1 MAKKE
6 KRRVSAAERERGT
19 MRGLTAAQLDRRSFL
34 RTGAVTGIGAG
45 GLLASLG
52 LSGCATEAAK
62 APTNTGGGAGS
73 PPPAAAPPGAP
84 TAAEIA
90 ASRATATPPAV
101 AAAAQVV
108 AQATASAPPMPPG
121 RVLPPEP
128 TVAQAAP
135 LRNLQGKVAYIS
147 AASDGIGLGI
157 ARAASNA
164 GMIVVIGYRN
174 EERLQ
179 AALPLFPAGN
189 PGVLPFKHDVTDR
202 AGWNQLV
209 EQVKTKY
216 GKLHLVVNNA
226 GIKTLRQASQA
237 KYDEW
242 DNAVA
247 VNFTAIYNSVAACL
261 PHMLEH
267 GEGGHFVTTASMGGL
282 LPGVNAGVYTS
293 TKIAAVGIMEAL
305 RVELEGTNIGT
316 SVFCPGAVNTDN
328 YVGTGTENPY
338 RAAHVPPGPPR
349 RPGPPLG
356 MDPLEAGERVLNG
369 VVNNDLFI
377 LSHPE
382 FSPGMKERF
391 DAIML
396 STPTIEESIPAP
408 RIGYERVVLRCGIYE
423 REIQHRTPRR
433 TGYRTVKS

>member
-1 MAKKE
+1 M
-6 KRRVSAAERERGT
+6 
-19 MRGLTAAQLDRRSFL
+19 LDRRHFL
-34 RTGAVTGIGAG
+34 GTGAVLGVSAG

-52 LSGCATEAAK
+52 LSGCATK
-62 APTNTGGGAGS
+62 
-73 PPPAAAPPGAP
+73 PGAEP
-84 TAAEIA
+84 TAASAGA
-90 ASRATATPPAV
+90 ASAGSKAPAPAGSSTAASDSFVPTAGPSLSTSALTTTTPPAV
-101 AAAAQVV
+101 TEAAKLVAQVT
-108 AQATASAPPMPPG
+108 ATAPPIPG

-128 TVAQAAP
+128 PVSQPAP
-135 LRNLQGKVAYIS
+135 LKDLQGKVAYIS

-164 GMIVVIGYRN
+164 GMIVVLGYRN
-174 EERLQ
+174 EERLN
-179 AALPLFPAGN
+179 AALPLFKPGN
-189 PGVLPFKHDVTDR
+189 PGVMPFKHDVTDR
-202 AGWNQLV
+202 AGWTQLV
-209 EQVKTKY
+209 EQVKARY

-261 PHMLEH
+261 PHMLAH

-328 YVGTGTENPY
+328 YIGTGTENPF
-338 RAAHVPPGPPR
+338 RAAHTRPGGPPRPPGPPM
-349 RPGPPLG
+349 G

-396 STPTIEESIPAP
+396 STPDIEGPIPAP

-423 REIQHRTPRR
+423 REIQHRKSKR
-433 TGYRTVKS
+433 GDYRSAKA

>member
-1 MAKKE
+1 MSKKE
-6 KRRVSAAERERGT
+6 DNRTPAAATE
-19 MRGLTAAQLDRRSFL
+19 LDRRQFL
-34 RTGAVTGIGAG
+34 GTGGLLAGLGLGSG

-52 LSGCATEAAK
+52 LSGCATKPAAVGTTGAA
-62 APTNTGGGAGS
+62 APAATSAAPSARAAAATSSA
-73 PPPAAAPPGAP
+73 PAATSSTAAPPG
-84 TAAEIA
+84 
-90 ASRATATPPAV
+90 RPP
-101 AAAAQVV
+101 
-108 AQATASAPPMPPG
+108 
-121 RVLPPEP
+121 LPPEP
-128 TVAQAAP
+128 TVSQPPP
-135 LRNLQGKVAYIS
+135 LKNLEGKVAYVS

-157 ARAASNA
+157 ARACSNA

-174 EERLQ
+174 EKRLE
-179 AALPLFPAGN
+179 AALPLFKPGNAG
-189 PGVLPFKHDVTDR
+189 VMPFKHDVTDR

-209 EQVKTKY
+209 EQVRSRY

-226 GIKTLRQASQA
+226 GVKTLRQASQA
-237 KYDEW
+237 RYDEW

-305 RVELEGTNIGT
+305 RVELESTNVGT
-316 SVFCPGAVNTDN
+316 SVFCPGLVNTDN
-328 YVGTGTENPY
+328 YIGTGEQNPY
-338 RAAHVPPGPPR
+338 HPHGPAGMPPRPPGPP
-349 RPGPPLG
+349 PG

-369 VVNNDLFI
+369 VLHNDLFI

-382 FSPGMKERF
+382 FKAGMQERF

-396 STPTIEESIPAP
+396 STPTVEEPIPEP
-408 RIGYERVVLRCGIYE
+408 RVAYERVVLRCGIYP
-423 REIQHRTPRR
+423 REIEHRKRR
-433 TGYRTVKS
+433 RPSYLKA